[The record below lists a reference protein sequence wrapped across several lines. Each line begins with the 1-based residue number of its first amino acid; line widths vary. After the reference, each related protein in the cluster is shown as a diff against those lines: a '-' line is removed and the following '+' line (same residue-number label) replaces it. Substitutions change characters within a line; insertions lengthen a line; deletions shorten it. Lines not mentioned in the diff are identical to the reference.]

1 MKLLEDLDHYE
12 ILELGMDATSE
23 QVEKAYRM
31 LQATY
36 APDSLAVY
44 SLLDSADVTAMN
56 ERVESAYQ
64 LLSNEKQ
71 RREYDQSLKEM
82 EQSVG
87 AFETVGPGLKAQVGD
102 ANAQDQGED
111 EPQEFDG
118 SGLRG
123 ARERKSISLEQVAS
137 MTKINSTYLRWI
149 EDNSYDELPALVYV
163 RGFVTSYARAIGL
176 DPERVAASYMSH
188 LEQARSDSPQGR
200 RPGGK

>member
-12 ILELGMDATSE
+12 ILELDVDATSE

-44 SLLDSADVTAMN
+44 SLLDSSDVAAMN

-64 LLSNEKQ
+64 LLSNEEQ
-71 RREYDQSLKEM
+71 RQEYDQSLKDM
-82 EQSVG
+82 EESG
-87 AFETVGPGLKAQVGD
+87 GNFEAVSPGLKAQLGD
-102 ANAQDQGED
+102 TDSQDED
-111 EPQEFDG
+111 EVEPREFDG

-188 LEQARSDSPQGR
+188 LEQARSDSSRGR